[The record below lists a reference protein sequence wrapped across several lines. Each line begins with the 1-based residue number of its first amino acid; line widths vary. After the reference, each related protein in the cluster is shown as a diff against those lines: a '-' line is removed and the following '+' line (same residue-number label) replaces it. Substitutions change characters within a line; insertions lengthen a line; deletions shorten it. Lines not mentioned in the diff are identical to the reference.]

1 MLTTLSLRRLSVKMQ
16 ETIFKDKI
24 FWLLL
29 IFASIYILG
38 NIGTGSLSTWD
49 EAIYANISRGILNT
63 GNWLVLY
70 DGGNPWF
77 DKPPLYMWLTA
88 CFYRIFGINELT
100 TRLTSG
106 LFGIGAVLLTY
117 IFAKRISNKNT
128 AIFAALI
135 LLAMPH
141 FLHSSKLGMMDA
153 PMTFFILLM
162 VYLFWMGQE
171 KPQYLFLSGAVLGLA
186 YLIKGFAA
194 FLGPIIIVAY
204 AVLSGQ
210 WRLPFKK
217 QFVLGILIGLFIAFL
232 WHMNLYLQCG
242 PESVK
247 DYFGFHIFARATQSV
262 EFHRGGI
269 NFYQKA
275 IFNKNKPWSI
285 LAYISIFYILWQA
298 VRYKDKRAIL
308 ICCWIVTAYILYTAV
323 KTKLHWYIMP
333 VYPAVALSS
342 AIFLENSC
350 QARVFKKIRARH
362 EFSLAVIL
370 IIMLIQVPISWA
382 FKIDFCPD
390 VKEAA
395 NYAKE
400 LYNDGSTIYFYGG
413 HDNKEIFYFSDFSMF
428 MSDENAPSANTIS
441 SKKVYCVIRLD
452 DIKHAEGK
460 YSYIFQPVKH
470 FDDIAIARVRNKN
483 N

>member
-1 MLTTLSLRRLSVKMQ
+1 MLV
-16 ETIFKDKI
+16 
-24 FWLLL
+24 
-29 IFASIYILG
+29 
-38 NIGTGSLSTWD
+38 
-49 EAIYANISRGILNT
+49 
-63 GNWLVLY
+63 
-70 DGGNPWF
+70 
-77 DKPPLYMWLTA
+77 
-88 CFYRIFGINELT
+88 
-100 TRLTSG
+100 G
-106 LFGIGAVLLTY
+106 LFV
-117 IFAKRISNKNT
+117 
-128 AIFAALI
+128 
-135 LLAMPH
+135 
-141 FLHSSKLGMMDA
+141 
-153 PMTFFILLM
+153 
-162 VYLFWMGQE
+162 V
-171 KPQYLFLSGAVLGLA
+171 
-186 YLIKGFAA
+186 
-194 FLGPIIIVAY
+194 
-204 AVLSGQ
+204 
-210 WRLPFKK
+210 
-217 QFVLGILIGLFIAFL
+217 FL

-242 PESVK
+242 SEAIK
-247 DYFGFHIFARATQSV
+247 DCFGFHIFARATRTV
-262 EFHRGGI
+262 EYHKGGI

-342 AIFLENSC
+342 AIFLE
-350 QARVFKKIRARH
+350 RFFKYRA
-362 EFSLAVIL
+362 FKLSLAIIL
-370 IIMLIQVPISWA
+370 ITMLIQVPISWA

-395 NYAKE
+395 NYTKE

-428 MSDENAPSANTIS
+428 MSDENAPSKDAIF

-452 DIKHAEGK
+452 DIEQAEK
-460 YSYIFQPVKH
+460 EYNYIFEPVKH